1 MTLRSPAEYQASLRD
16 GRRVYIH
23 GQRAEKLM
31 VARTSG
37 AARTLCLVKQMA
49 GNEEGDGC

>member
-1 MTLRSPAEYQASLRD
+1 VTLRSPAEYQASLRD

-23 GQRAEKLM
+23 GRRAKNLM
-31 VARTSG
+31 VARSSG
-37 AARTLCLVKQMA
+37 AARTLRLVKQMA